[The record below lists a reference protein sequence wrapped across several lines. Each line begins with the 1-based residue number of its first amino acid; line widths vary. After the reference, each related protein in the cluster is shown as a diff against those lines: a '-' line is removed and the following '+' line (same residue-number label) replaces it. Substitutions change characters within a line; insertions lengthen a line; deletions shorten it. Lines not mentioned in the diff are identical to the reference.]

1 MNIFDI
7 IGPIMIGPSSSHTAG
22 IVRIGLMCKSI
33 LNTVP
38 KKVTI
43 TWYGSLATTYVGH
56 GSDKAIIAGLLGFQ
70 TDDKNIIDSLDI
82 AKKEG
87 MDFCFETSKIVQGH
101 PNTVKVSALN
111 DKGQMQEIIASSVG
125 GGAIIV
131 QKIDNLDVLI
141 DGTYDTLFINH
152 IDEKGVVK
160 NVTDILYKYQVN
172 IGAMKVYRSEKSGN
186 AIMVIESDHVL
197 TEEITKA
204 IEQADHVKKA
214 IIIPKI

>member
-22 IVRIGLMCKSI
+22 VVRIGLMCKSI
-33 LNTVP
+33 LNTIP

-43 TWYGSLATTYVGH
+43 TWYGSFAKTYVGH

-70 TDDKNIIDSLDI
+70 TDDKNIIDSIDI

-87 MDFCFETSKIVQGH
+87 MEFIFETSKVFQSH
-101 PNTVKVSALN
+101 PNTVKICALN
-111 DKGQMQEIIASSVG
+111 DKGQMQEIVASSVG

-131 QKIDNLDVLI
+131 QKINNLDVLI

-160 NVTDILYKYQVN
+160 NVTDILYNFNVN

-186 AIMVIESDHVL
+186 AIMVIESDSML
-197 TEEITKA
+197 SADIINT
-204 IEQADHVKKA
+204 IEQAEHVKKA
-214 IIIPKI
+214 VIIPKI